1 MLRVAFLRI
10 FVVHKCSAS
19 VTLPF
24 SNYADQVIIQTSN
37 EIEDDV
43 DLE

>member
-1 MLRVAFLRI
+1 MLRVAFLRN
-10 FVVHKCSAS
+10 FVVHKSSAR
-19 VTLPF
+19 VTLPL